1 MVSKDQTI
9 GGIIFI
15 VCLVVAIFYLVTL
28 FYPQWLGAFGVSV
41 DATKWMSEVQFWVIA
56 VPVFIAFIAVMG
68 IGAWIGWT
76 MATTPPPKPIEE
88 ITSEI
93 EEKSEEEAE
102 TTVAE
107 EEEEKKPE
115 RKKKSTK

>member
-1 MVSKDQTI
+1 MVSKDQGI

-15 VCLVVAIFYLVTL
+15 VCAIIAILYVITL
-28 FYPQWLGAFGVSV
+28 FVPQWLEVFGISEN
-41 DATKWMSEVQFWVIA
+41 ALMRMSEVQFWIIA

-68 IGAWIGWT
+68 IGMWIGWT

-93 EEKSEEEAE
+93 EEEKEEKVSEA
-102 TTVAE
+102 A
-107 EEEEKKPE
+107 EEEKKPE
-115 RKKKSTK
+115 KKK